1 MEAAF
6 FELSKYILAILLAF
20 YTFECFAVFR
30 YKNPDDKNGIYFRQ
44 NIIMFFIHF
53 IGFMAICFKTG
64 DMFYLFFFGF
74 QQIVLLGT
82 IASFRTIYPTI
93 NKLTVNNMCM
103 LLTISFIVLSRISK
117 DKALKQFKIVLI
129 SLIISLFIPI
139 LIKKIKFLKSLTW
152 MYGFFGFAVLS
163 AVLVMGS
170 ATNGSKISYSMYGFT
185 FQPSEFVKIIFV
197 FFVASALCKKN
208 NRKRIVLS
216 AIVAAFHV
224 FVLVVSKD
232 LGSALIFFIVYI
244 TMLYVATKKAR
255 YLIMGFVAGCIG
267 SVFAYYIFNHV
278 QVRYEVWLNPWTDIQ
293 GKGYQITQSLFAI
306 GTGGWFG
313 MGIYQGTPGSIPY
326 VAADFIFSAIAEE
339 FGVIFSL
346 CLILLCI
353 SCFIMF
359 MNIAMKLKDEFYRLI
374 AVGLG
379 VTYIFQVFLTIGGG
393 TKFIPLTGVTLPLI
407 SYGGSSVLTTLII
420 FSIIQGLYL
429 INTEESNL
437 YYDSFIMEDNMIG
450 ENNFIVTENVLG
462 EEGVLDGE
470 MELQNKYRKKD
481 KKRNKRSQ

>member
-30 YKNPDDKNGIYFRQ
+30 YKNPDDKSGIYLRQ
-44 NIIMFFIHF
+44 NMIMFLIHF

-64 DMFYLFFFGF
+64 DMFYLFFYAF
-74 QQIVLLGT
+74 QQIVLLAT
-82 IASFRTIYPTI
+82 IALFRMVYPAI
-93 NKLTVNNMCM
+93 NRLTVNNMCM

-129 SLIISLFIPI
+129 SLIISLVIPI
-139 LIKKIKFLKSLTW
+139 FIKKLKFLKSLTW
-152 MYGFFGFAVLS
+152 IYGFLGFAALSVVLI
-163 AVLVMGS
+163 LGS
-170 ATNGSKISYSMYGFT
+170 SINGSKISYSIYGYT

-197 FFVASALCKKN
+197 FFVASVLYKKN
-208 NRKRIVLS
+208 DFKRIVIS
-216 AIVAAFHV
+216 SIIAALHV
-224 FVLVVSKD
+224 FVLVASKD
-232 LGSALIFFIVYI
+232 LGSALIFFVVYI
-244 TMLYVATKKAR
+244 TMLYVATKKVR
-255 YLIMGFVAGCIG
+255 YLIIGMISGCVG
-267 SVFAYYIFNHV
+267 AVLAYYLFNHV
-278 QVRYEVWLNPWTDIQ
+278 QVRYEVWINPWTDIQ

-429 INTEESNL
+429 IRTDECIAGNTSLLGEEYFTDQES
-437 YYDSFIMEDNMIG
+437 
-450 ENNFIVTENVLG
+450 VLG
-462 EEGVLDGE
+462 EEGVLDE
-470 MELQNKYRKKD
+470 ENEIQEELDR
-481 KKRNKRSQ
+481 KRNSN